1 MLKEKRGDGFDQ
13 DMVPPD
19 NGPWYCSF
27 CNWIASLYERFDK
40 PFVTFFI
47 VQNIN
52 HGLWISAVLAVKDY
66 YKEYLGLDPGEM

>member
-1 MLKEKRGDGFDQ
+1 MQEKRGDGFDQ

-27 CNWIASLYERFDK
+27 CNWIGSLYERFDK

-47 VQNIN
+47 V
-52 HGLWISAVLAVKDY
+52 
-66 YKEYLGLDPGEM
+66 